1 MHRPPGGVAGDTAEE
16 EWYPEI
22 SLAPALG
29 MARAPDAG
37 AELSSRHRDGTS
49 MSLAEANLA
58 STGENHL
65 HKLLRS
71 DKAPPLTGR
80 FAPQCVLS
88 AAIGDQGVSCV
99 CSQANADSCISKSN
113 LWGPS

>member
-1 MHRPPGGVAGDTAEE
+1 MSAVSAAARTASLTAPVHRPPGGVAGDTAEE

-49 MSLAEANLA
+49 MSLAE
-58 STGENHL
+58 
-65 HKLLRS
+65 
-71 DKAPPLTGR
+71 
-80 FAPQCVLS
+80 
-88 AAIGDQGVSCV
+88 
-99 CSQANADSCISKSN
+99 
-113 LWGPS
+113 PS